1 MKQIIQKI
9 NHIAIKHNLYLF
21 LSIIFAIFIFI
32 GSITPETGG
41 DIIKN
46 SGVPAHFISYFVLS
60 SAVLLYI
67 SGKNFQK
74 PFIKAALLAGSYGIF
89 IEFVQFFIPYRH
101 FEVYDMLINFT
112 GAFLVFLL
120 IPFKKLSPFRI
131 N

>member
-32 GSITPETGG
+32 GSITPEKGVG
-41 DIIKN
+41 IVKN

-60 SAVLLYI
+60 SAVLLYF

-74 PFIKAALLAGSYGIF
+74 PFIKAALLAGSYGLF
-89 IEFVQFFIPYRH
+89 IEFVQFFIPYRN
-101 FEVYDMLINFT
+101 FEIFDIFINFT
-112 GAFLVFLL
+112 GAFLIF
-120 IPFKKLSPFRI
+120 IFIFSKRFKVTRF
-131 N
+131 